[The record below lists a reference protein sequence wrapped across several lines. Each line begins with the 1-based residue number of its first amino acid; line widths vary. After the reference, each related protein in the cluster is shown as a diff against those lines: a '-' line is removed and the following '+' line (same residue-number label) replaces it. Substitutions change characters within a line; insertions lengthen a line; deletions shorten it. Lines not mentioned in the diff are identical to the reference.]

1 MAMIIQVLSLGLF
14 IGVIHFLI
22 IGTLY
27 GNPFIDRIYQLAQ
40 KSEPGVKKWSS
51 KVRYLLIQFLGT
63 QIEVFILTFAFLWI
77 RPLVPI
83 AGVKGAVLLGLLFAA
98 IRVYPRFWNMWI
110 QSTYPNKMLAIEFVN
125 GIISTLI
132 IEIGLQLYLY

>member
-1 MAMIIQVLSLGLF
+1 MAMIIQVLNLGLF

-22 IGTLY
+22 IGALY

-51 KVRYLLIQFLGT
+51 KIRYLLIQFLGT

-83 AGVKGAVLLGLLFAA
+83 AGVEGAVLLGLLFAA

-132 IEIGLQLYLY
+132 IEIGLQLHLY